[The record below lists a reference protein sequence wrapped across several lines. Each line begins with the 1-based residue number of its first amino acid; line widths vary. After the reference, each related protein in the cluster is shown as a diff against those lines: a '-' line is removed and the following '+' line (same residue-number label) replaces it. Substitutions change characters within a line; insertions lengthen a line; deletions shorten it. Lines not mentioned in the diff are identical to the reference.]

1 MHTRKPKKHRQ
12 SPPATPALPA
22 YSPAQLLVFFLRLL
36 PVAELL
42 RLTPAQGRGFYDR
55 LFSPLVTLW
64 YLLFQRLNSDHT
76 LDAVVVDAANGG
88 ADALNPKLSAGL
100 NSDSTS
106 AYSTARQRIPL
117 SFLAQVLR
125 LQGSKMATLDG
136 RVRWG
141 EFTLALLDGTTT
153 RLRPLGD
160 IPEQFPAHGNQ
171 HGKAYWCLMRVVA
184 CFCALSGTALDCDM
198 AAAAVS
204 EQVLACNIIL
214 RCAVQS
220 LFMGDRNFGVFR
232 IAQAI
237 RHAGQELLVRMTE
250 VRAAKLLGR
259 ALKPGDY
266 SVQWKHTRHDQ
277 LQPGCSEQPI
287 RGRLVV
293 TRLERPGFR
302 AELICL
308 FTTLSDKAE
317 HPVGELVHLYGLR
330 WQIELNLRYVKTQM
344 NMVQFSVKSAEMARK
359 EWLAGMLA
367 YNLIRAAMLCAA
379 LHKEVPVLSLSFSAS
394 RRRLQSQLKQLVK
407 LNAKDDV
414 LARWEKMLRSIARCK
429 HPRRS
434 KPRPNEPR
442 AQRHLRQPY
451 PPLVG
456 SRSVARSKLQKAMTK
471 S

>member
-1 MHTRKPKKHRQ
+1 MHTRKPKKQRH

-22 YSPAQLLVFFLRLL
+22 FSPAQLLGFFLRLL

-100 NSDSTS
+100 TSDSTS
-106 AYSTARQRIPL
+106 AYSDARKRIPL
-117 SFLAQVLR
+117 SFLAQALR
-125 LQGSKMATLDG
+125 LQGSKMVMLDG

-153 RLRPLGD
+153 RLRPFGD
-160 IPEQFPAHGNQ
+160 IPEQYPAQGNQ
-171 HGKAYWCLMRVVA
+171 HGKVYWCLMRVVA
-184 CFCALSGTALDCDM
+184 CFCALSGAAIDCDM
-198 AAAAVS
+198 AAVTVS
-204 EQVLACNIIL
+204 EQVMACNIIL
-214 RCAVQS
+214 RCAIQS

-232 IAQAI
+232 VAQAV
-237 RHAGQELLVRMTE
+237 RHAGQELLVRMTA

-259 ALKPGDY
+259 ALQPGDY

-277 LQPGCSEQPI
+277 LQPGCSAQPI

-293 TRLERPGFR
+293 ERLERPGFR
-302 AELICL
+302 TELLCL
-308 FTTLSDKAE
+308 FTTLSDEAE
-317 HPVGELVHLYGLR
+317 HPVHELVHLYGLR
-330 WQIELNLRYVKTQM
+330 WHIELNLRYLKTQM
-344 NMVQFSVKSAEMARK
+344 NMVQLSAKSAEMARK

-379 LHKEVPVLSLSFSAS
+379 LHKEVAPLSLSFSAS
-394 RRRLQSQLKQLVK
+394 RRRLQSQLKQLVE
-407 LNAKDDV
+407 LNSKDDV
-414 LARWEKMLRSIARCK
+414 LARWEKMLQSIAKCK
-429 HPRRS
+429 HPRRR

-451 PPLVG
+451 SSLVG
-456 SRSVARSKLQKAMTK
+456 PRSVARSKLQKLMTK

>member
-1 MHTRKPKKHRQ
+1 MHTVNSKKRRP
-12 SPPATPALPA
+12 STPASPALPA
-22 YSPAQLLVFFLRLL
+22 YSPAQLLGFFLRLL
-36 PVAELL
+36 PASELL
-42 RLTPAQGRGFYDR
+42 CLTPARARGFYDR

-76 LDAVVVDAANGG
+76 LDAVVVDAAKGG

-100 NSDSTS
+100 VSDSTS
-106 AYSTARQRIPL
+106 AYSDARKRIPL
-117 SFLAQVLR
+117 SFLAQALR
-125 LQGSKMATLDG
+125 LQGSKMVMLDG

-141 EFTLALLDGTTT
+141 GFTLALLDGSTT

-160 IPEQFPAHGNQ
+160 IPEQYPVHGNQ
-171 HGKAYWCLMRVVA
+171 HGKVYWCLMRVVA
-184 CFCALSGTALDCDM
+184 CFCALSGTAMDCDM

-204 EQVLACNIIL
+204 EQVMACNIIL

-232 IAQAI
+232 VAQAV
-237 RHAGQELLVRMTE
+237 RHAGQEFLVRMTE

-266 SVQWKHTRHDQ
+266 SVHWKHTRHDQ
-277 LQPGCSEQPI
+277 LQPGCSAQPI

-293 TRLERPGFR
+293 ERLERPGFR
-302 AELICL
+302 TELLCL
-308 FTTLSDKAE
+308 FTTLSDEVE
-317 HPVGELVHLYGLR
+317 HPVDELVYLYGLR
-330 WQIELNLRYVKTQM
+330 WHIELNLRYLKTQM
-344 NMVQFSVKSAEMARK
+344 NMVQLSAKSAEMARK

-379 LHKEVPVLSLSFSAS
+379 LHKEVAPLSLSFSAS
-394 RRRLQSQLKQLVK
+394 RRRLQSRLKQLVE

-414 LARWEKMLRSIARCK
+414 LARWEKMLRAIAQCK
-429 HPRRS
+429 HPRRR

-456 SRSVARSKLQKAMTK
+456 PRSVARSKLQEVITK